1 MHKYLATIG
10 AEAEAIRLLF
20 DFPHDKVKDFID
32 LLVEAQGVIRVV
44 GVGKSALIAQKF
56 ADTMACIGYVVEFN
70 TAEELNHGG
79 LGKIQALDLIVLV
92 SKSGNTQELS
102 PILDFCCA
110 NRVGFVCVMCDT
122 NDPEMSNGRS
132 GYVRANKFAWA
143 CANYMGYLISLPC
156 PKEADTYDLIPT
168 SSYAMMN
175 AFFDGVCMEM
185 MGEIE
190 KENITINH
198 PGGTFGKTSRR

>member
-1 MHKYLATIG
+1 MHKFLATVA
-10 AEAEAIRLLF
+10 AESDAVKNLF
-20 DFPHDKVKDFID
+20 NINHDVVKDFLGI
-32 LLVEAQGVIRVV
+32 LTEAQGVIRVI
-44 GVGKSALIAQKF
+44 GVGKSGLVARKF
-56 ADTMACIGYVVEFN
+56 ADTMACLGYVVECN
-70 TAEELNHGG
+70 TAEELAHGG
-79 LGKIQALDLIVLV
+79 LGKIQELDVIIFI
-92 SKSGNTQELS
+92 SKSGNSQELS

-110 NRVGFVCVMCDT
+110 NRIGFVCVMCDT
-122 NDPEMSNGRS
+122 NDPEMPSGRG